1 MKYTLSTKIK
11 RIIICCTAFIL
22 CTLVVLPANA
32 ADRHYYIRP
41 FRNGD
46 TVYYDNSLTHWGNVR
61 IYLFNS
67 SDQSHPFEWNSRPE
81 MKSVG
86 NDIWKFSIP
95 SDIPEGY
102 TTDIEGRGYDY
113 VIFTDGY
120 DEQGQQ
126 TINLGFVGSGYAY
139 KVDTCNDKICSGFW
153 YLYDTSAVVLKYIRR
168 VKEGD
173 VIYFDNSEMNW
184 DPDSIRIYLFDRTD
198 GHDTPRIPWDE
209 RPSMTPIGNNMYKY
223 PVTNT
228 PSLEDHPANHIVF
241 TGTSN
246 GGDVQTIDLGFI
258 DTGYAYLPDS
268 WQEVSWQD
276 YRALGYWYVYD
287 TEYVSQTINEASA
300 YMRKLECL
308 DPSDY
313 VSVANAIQAVDR
325 VLNYGKIP
333 VETDD
338 TRVPGA
344 YWSQIDTERQNLITR
359 LNAIK
364 QIYGEEPTICTFTPS
379 IVKTIVDPQE
389 VYRFGDTVYFKIDV
403 YNSSNSLY
411 INATVKDYL
420 SGVTF
425 DPSDN
430 YEILLNQ
437 TVRTRRIAPLE
448 TLSIYAHY
456 NVTQDVTQQLI
467 NSAEITTATASDT
480 SYYLNPTTT
489 YVAEV
494 PFDTESWGDVPV
506 PTGVDTNKSTFVI
519 LCASGFILLCTNVYA
534 SHRRK
539 MGK

>member
-11 RIIICCTAFIL
+11 SIIVCFTAFIL
-22 CTLVVLPANA
+22 CTLAVLPASA
-32 ADRHYYIRP
+32 VDRHYYIRP
-41 FRNGD
+41 FRDGD
-46 TVYYDNSLTHWGNVR
+46 TVYYDNSSTHWGNVR

-67 SDQSHPFEWNSRPE
+67 SDQSHPFEWNSRPG
-81 MKSVG
+81 MTYVD
-86 NDIWKFSIP
+86 NDIWKFNIP

-102 TTDIEGRGYDY
+102 TTDIEGHGYDFL
-113 VIFTDGY
+113 IFTDGY
-120 DEQGQQ
+120 DTGGEQ
-126 TINLGFVGSGYAY
+126 TIDLGFVGSGYAY
-139 KVDTCNDKICSGFW
+139 KADSWQDGKRSGYW
-153 YLYDTSAVVLKYIRR
+153 YLYDTSAVVLKYIRQVR
-168 VKEGD
+168 EGD

-184 DPDSIRIYLFDRTD
+184 DPGSIRIYLFDRTD
-198 GHDTPRIPWDE
+198 GHDTPRIPWDD
-209 RPSMTPIGNNMYKY
+209 RPYMTSIGDNMYEY
-223 PVTNT
+223 PVTNN
-228 PSLEDHPANHIVF
+228 PSLENYPANHIVF

-246 GGDVQTIDLGFI
+246 GGNVQTIDLGFI

-268 WQEVSWQD
+268 WQD
-276 YRALGYWYVYD
+276 GKAIGYWYVYD
-287 TEYVSQTINEASA
+287 TEYVSQTINEAST
-300 YMRKLECL
+300 YMRKLQCL

-313 VSVANAIQAVDR
+313 VSVSNAIEAVNR
-325 VLNYGKIP
+325 VLGYGKIP
-333 VETDD
+333 VETDA
-338 TRVPGA
+338 VGAPGA
-344 YWSQIDTERQNLITR
+344 YWSQIDIERQNLITR

-379 IVKTIVDPQE
+379 IVKSIVNSQE

-425 DPSDN
+425 DSSDD
-430 YEILLNQ
+430 YEILLDQ

-506 PTGVDTNKSTFVI
+506 PTGIDTNESTFAI
-519 LCASGFILLCTNVYA
+519 LCISGLALLCANTFVN
-534 SHRRK
+534 HRRK
-539 MGK
+539 NG